1 MFSGSIQQLKESDTM
16 ASKKAIKS
24 SVRNEFFINQKYS
37 KACWRL
43 KWTDLTKIKKTFTV
57 QMSRRWVPLFSSA
70 SWVRNSKPTL
80 CCFKMVFPIGKSPQ
94 LPFIPDFIYLPC
106 HLEMSFESI
115 SFLMPSTFV
124 IRFCCNAAHSI
135 FGHRLEKLRENW
147 NVIVLRHVL

>member
-43 KWTDLTKIKKTFTV
+43 KWTDLTKIKKLLLY
-57 QMSRRWVPLFSSA
+57 RWVGDGFLFFSCT

-80 CCFKMVFPIGKSPQ
+80 CCIKMVFPIGKSPQ

-124 IRFCCNAAHSI
+124 IRFCCNAARSI